1 MLRLKEGECVR
12 IVDRPATAADLKS
25 GLFYNH
31 YRNLAGTVFKL
42 YGTGETQQ
50 AAIDVLQESLPAELA
65 ERHEELTTQ
74 LRSGLSGAARR
85 NSGPGGEQEFRL
97 RYVVLVAVSD
107 LARRKS

>member
-12 IVDRPATAADLKS
+12 IVDRPVTAADVKS

-42 YGTGETQQ
+42 YGAGQTQQ
-50 AAIDVLQESLPAELA
+50 AAIDVMHETLPPEVA
-65 ERHEELTTQ
+65 ERHRELTDR
-74 LRSGLSGAARR
+74 LRAGLTGEARR
-85 NSGPGGEQEFRL
+85 NSGPGGENEFRL

-107 LARRKS
+107 LARHKS